1 MWQIARPG
9 QGFPRFI
16 DVFLLFVT
24 ANPPGLFTI
33 SLSARG
39 RNISGRRHRSAWKYT
54 SYIYNY
60 KYCTLKV
67 HCISQKKKPFL
78 LIIANLETR
87 II

>member
-16 DVFLLFVT
+16 DVFLQFVT

-39 RNISGRRHRSAWKYT
+39 RNISGWRHRSAWKYT

-60 KYCTLKV
+60 KYCTLKDIV
-67 HCISQKKKPFL
+67 FLKKKKTFFL
-78 LIIANLETR
+78 IANLETNM
-87 II
+87 I